1 MFYVAAVIVQRYSL
15 PSEPVFTGCYVVF
28 VGSIGSGVSISQMP
42 SISKAKA
49 AAKTVFGI
57 IEEPS
62 LIDPKQNGTRQ
73 KPTGTIEFRNLYF
86 RYPSRQNYVLRK
98 FNLMIEPN

>member
-1 MFYVAAVIVQRYSL
+1 
-15 PSEPVFTGCYVVF
+15 VFTGCYVVF

-42 SISKAKA
+42 SISKAKT

-62 LIDPKQNGTRQ
+62 TIDPKQGGTRR
-73 KPTGTIEFRNLYF
+73 KPTGTIEFKNLYF
-86 RYPSRQNYVLRK
+86 RYPSR
-98 FNLMIEPN
+98 